1 MQFTIEVKYKC
12 SKTKNLAMVSK
23 TTVLLPTIIA
33 VVMIGILGL
42 LFIPVSIKDK
52 KIDFPRGTLR
62 IDNYTIQVEIA
73 DSPAARQRW
82 LTFRED
88 SLPLD
93 SAIILVYNKADLYPL
108 WLLNVGFNV
117 DLIWVDEKGSIVYIV
132 KNAIPC
138 KTSLDAVECTYK
150 NTKPAK
156 YILAATAGF
165 VNYHN
170 ITNQSRVKII
180 SI

>member
-1 MQFTIEVKYKC
+1 VVT
-12 SKTKNLAMVSK
+12 KTA
-23 TTVLLPTIIA
+23 VLLPTIIA
-33 VVMIGILGL
+33 VVLVGILGL
-42 LFIPVSIKDK
+42 LFIPVSVKDK
-52 KIDFPRGTLR
+52 KIDFPKGTLR
-62 IDNYTIQVEIA
+62 IDNNTINVEIA

-82 LTFRED
+82 LTFREQ

-93 SAIILVYNKADLYPL
+93 SAIILVYGKPDLYPL

-117 DLIWVDEKGSIVYIV
+117 DLMWVDEKGNIVYVV
-132 KNAIPC
+132 KNAPPC
-138 KTSLDAVECTYK
+138 KSSLDAVQCTYK

-165 VNYHN
+165 VDYHN